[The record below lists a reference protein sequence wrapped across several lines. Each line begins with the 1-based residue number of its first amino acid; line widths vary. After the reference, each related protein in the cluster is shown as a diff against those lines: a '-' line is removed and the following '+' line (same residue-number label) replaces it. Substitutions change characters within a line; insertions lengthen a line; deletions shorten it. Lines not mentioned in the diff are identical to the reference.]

1 MPNWCSCELTVQV
14 TAKGHPGKRRKQ
26 TEMLERFVDF
36 AKGTEDELEAN
47 NFWPIPKELE
57 DGNGWYD
64 WCIHNWGTK
73 WGFCHTSEAKWL
85 SKTKIL
91 YSFDTAW
98 SPPTGL
104 LLHISEMYPEFT
116 FKLKYWEGGCGFKGV
131 YTVKNGIVIED
142 EHSEYRGMRG
152 G

>member
-1 MPNWCSCELTVQV
+1 
-14 TAKGHPGKRRKQ
+14 
-26 TEMLERFVDF
+26 MLERFVDF
-36 AKGTEDELEAN
+36 AKGEESELEAN

-57 DGNGWYD
+57 NGDGWYA
-64 WCIHNWGTK
+64 WCIENWSTK
-73 WGFCHTSEAKWL
+73 WGFCHTSKAEWL

-98 SPPTGL
+98 SPPAGL
-104 LLHISEMYPEFT
+104 IKHISEMYPEFI
-116 FKLKYWEGGCGFKGV
+116 FKLKFWEGGVGFKGV
-131 YTVKNGIVIED
+131 YIFKNGAVIED